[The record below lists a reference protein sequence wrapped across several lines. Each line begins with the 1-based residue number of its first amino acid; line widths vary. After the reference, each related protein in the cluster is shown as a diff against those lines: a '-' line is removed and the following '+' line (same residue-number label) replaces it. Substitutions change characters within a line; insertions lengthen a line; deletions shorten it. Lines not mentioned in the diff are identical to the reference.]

1 MFPKSTSDVQYI
13 YRTSDIYIRISDVRY
28 PCPSPSLSRSP
39 SPYPSRS
46 RVLYISHPIYILDV
60 RYIYWMSNIDFG
72 GIGVILS
79 QTVPHNNLPT
89 GRFCRKQSS
98 ANCSSRATL
107 RVHTR
112 NFHFFSKWTV
122 FSEWVTFVVIE
133 LATTLRS

>member
-1 MFPKSTSDVQYI
+1 MPPMFPKSTSDVQYI

-72 GIGVILS
+72 SIGVILS

-98 ANCSSRATL
+98 ATL

-112 NFHFFSKWTV
+112 NSIFIFLANGRFSQ
-122 FSEWVTFVVIE
+122 SGSH
-133 LATTLRS
+133 LS